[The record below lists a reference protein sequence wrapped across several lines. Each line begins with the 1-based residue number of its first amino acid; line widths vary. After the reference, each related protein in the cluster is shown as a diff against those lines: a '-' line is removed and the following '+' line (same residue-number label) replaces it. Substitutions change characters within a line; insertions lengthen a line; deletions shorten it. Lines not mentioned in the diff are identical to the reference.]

1 LKNKKKPVTL
11 VLVGIGGMGS
21 VYLQTLLENR
31 DRGLFKI
38 QGTVDPFPEGCPQLD
53 ELQTLR
59 IPLYPDLENFFDRH
73 EAELTIV
80 SSPIQYHS
88 PQTRLALQN
97 ASDVL
102 CEKPLAATIQEARTI
117 IEARDRAEKWVAVGY
132 QWSFSPAIQA
142 LKKDI
147 LGGLFGKPKRL
158 KCLYLWPRDEAY
170 YRRNDWAGK
179 QKDRAGRW
187 ILDSPANNAMA
198 HDLHNMLYVMGATP
212 ETSAGPARVEAELYR
227 AHDIQNFDTAA
238 ARCLTDTGVEIL
250 FYVSHA
256 SEKDKGPVLSYEFE
270 KATVFVEGRNSDIQ
284 ARLGDGS
291 AKNYGSPDAEPMNKL
306 WASLE
311 SVKSRKP
318 PVCGPEAGQSQ
329 TLCLNGMQDSMP
341 DIVNFPRDLI
351 VADGEPGRR
360 RIRVKSLDAV
370 LEQCYENNSLPSE
383 LGIPWSGKGKIV
395 DLTDYRNFPSDKLT
409 L

>member
-1 LKNKKKPVTL
+1 MKNKKKPVTL

-147 LGGLFGKPKRL
+147 LGGLFGKSKRL

-238 ARCLTDTGVEIL
+238 ARCLTDTGV
-250 FYVSHA
+250 
-256 SEKDKGPVLSYEFE
+256 
-270 KATVFVEGRNSDIQ
+270 
-284 ARLGDGS
+284 
-291 AKNYGSPDAEPMNKL
+291 
-306 WASLE
+306 
-311 SVKSRKP
+311 
-318 PVCGPEAGQSQ
+318 
-329 TLCLNGMQDSMP
+329 
-341 DIVNFPRDLI
+341 
-351 VADGEPGRR
+351 
-360 RIRVKSLDAV
+360 
-370 LEQCYENNSLPSE
+370 
-383 LGIPWSGKGKIV
+383 
-395 DLTDYRNFPSDKLT
+395 
-409 L
+409 

>member
-1 LKNKKKPVTL
+1 
-11 VLVGIGGMGS
+11 MGS

-31 DRGLFKI
+31 DRGLFEI
-38 QGTVDPFPEGCPQLD
+38 QGTVDPFPESCPRLD

-59 IPLYPDLENFFDRH
+59 IPLYPDPESFFDRH

-97 ASDVL
+97 SSDVL

-117 IEARDRAEKWVAVGY
+117 IEARDRTEKWVAVGY

-147 LGGLFGKPKRL
+147 LEGLFGQPRRL

-198 HDLHNMLYVMGATP
+198 HDLHNMLYVIGATP
-212 ETSAGPARVEAELYR
+212 ETSAGPSQVEAELYR
-227 AHDIQNFDTAA
+227 AYDIQNFDTAA
-238 ARCLTDTGVEIL
+238 ARCLTDKGVEIL
-250 FYVSHA
+250 FFVSHV
-256 SEKDKGPVLSYEFE
+256 SEKDRGPVLSYEFE
-270 KATVFVEGRNSDIQ
+270 EATVFLEGRNSPIR
-284 ARLGDGS
+284 ARLADGS
-291 AKNYGSPDAEPMNKL
+291 VKDYGSPDAEPMKKL
-306 WASLE
+306 WDSLE
-311 SVKSRKP
+311 SVESRKS

-329 TLCLNGMQDSMP
+329 TLCLNGIQDSMP
-341 DIVNFPRDLI
+341 AIMNFPRDLI
-351 VADGEPGRR
+351 VADGKPGRR
-360 RIRVKSLDAV
+360 RIRVAGLDAV

-383 LGIPWSGKGKIV
+383 LGIPWSSKGKII
-395 DLTDYRNFPSDKLT
+395 DLTDYRNFPSDKLP

>member
-1 LKNKKKPVTL
+1 LKNNRKPVTL

-31 DRGLFKI
+31 DRGLFKVE
-38 QGTVDPFPEGCPQLD
+38 GTVDPFPKGCPRLE

-59 IPLYPDLENFFDRH
+59 IPVYPDMENFYGRH
-73 EAELTIV
+73 EAELAIV
-80 SSPIQYHS
+80 SSPIQYHC
-88 PQTRLALQN
+88 PQTCLALEN

-117 IEARDRAEKWVAVGY
+117 IKARQRAKKWVALGY
-132 QWSFSPAIQA
+132 QWSFSSAIQE
-142 LKKDI
+142 LKQDI
-147 LGGLFGKPKRL
+147 LKGIFGKPKRL

-170 YRRNDWAGK
+170 YRRNAWAGK
-179 QKDRAGRW
+179 RQDEAGRW

-198 HDLHNMLYVMGATP
+198 HDLHNMLYVIGATP
-212 ETSAGPARVEAELYR
+212 ETSASPARVEAELYR

-250 FYVSHA
+250 FYVSHV
-256 SEKDKGPVLSYEFE
+256 SEKDRGPVLSYEFE
-270 KATVFVEGRNSDIQ
+270 KATVSGEGRNSDIR
-284 ARLGDGS
+284 ARLADGS
-291 AKNYGSPDAEPMNKL
+291 VKSYGSPDAEPLNKL
-306 WASLE
+306 WASIE

-341 DIVNFPRDLI
+341 HILNFPRGLI
-351 VADGEPGRR
+351 VAEGEPGRR
-360 RIRVKSLDAV
+360 TILVKGLDAV

-383 LGIPWSGKGKIV
+383 LGIPWSEKGKIV
-395 DLTDYRNFPSDKLT
+395 ELTDYRKFPSD
-409 L
+409 